1 MKTILNL
8 NRMDTRNIGDLKT
21 SPFDYFVPSGWRVL
35 RRDILDSLNSDRR
48 LAWEADFDSADCVV
62 IGGGG
67 LLDID
72 YFEASLSEVY
82 RRRRAD
88 QKLVIWGAGHNHYS
102 LTNWA
107 SIRHHVDLI
116 PYNYTLV
123 GLRDV
128 SDIYDW
134 APCPSCMDSA
144 FDEPYEIKN
153 NIILYKHVEM
163 QIGDYER
170 EILPTDVKI
179 IDNYTPFDEVVRNLG
194 ESELILTSSFH
205 GAYCGTLLN
214 RKVIAFPFSSK
225 FYGLKHAVPL
235 CDVRDWARFS
245 KLTCNYPAA
254 LEECRVATRV
264 FYSKF
269 TGLL

>member
-8 NRMDTRNIGDLKT
+8 NRMDTSNIGDLKT
-21 SPFDYFVPSGWRVL
+21 SPFDYFTPVGWRVL
-35 RRDILDSLNSDRR
+35 RRDILDSLIADRR
-48 LAWEADFDSADCVV
+48 SAWEADFDIADCIV

-72 YFEASLSEVY
+72 YFQAGLHEVY

-88 QKLVIWGAGHNHYS
+88 QKLIVWGAGHNHYN
-102 LTNWA
+102 LANWS

-116 PYNYTLV
+116 PYNYTLI

-128 SDIYDW
+128 SDAYDW

-144 FDEPYEIKN
+144 FDEKFETKN
-153 NIILYKHVEM
+153 DVILYKHVETE
-163 QIGDYER
+163 IGEYER
-170 EILPTDVKI
+170 NLLPHDIKI
-179 IDNYTPFDEVVRNLG
+179 IDNYTPFEKVIRDLG

-205 GAYCGTLLN
+205 GAYWGTLLK

-235 CDVRDWARFS
+235 CDVRDWGRFS
-245 KLTCNYPAA
+245 KLAYSHPDA
-254 LEECRVATRV
+254 LDECRTASRI
-264 FYSKF
+264 FFEKF
-269 TGLL
+269 INLL